1 MGIITDTTIINKIED
16 ALAEIRPFLEDD
28 GGDINFIELTDEWVV
43 KVKLIGACSSCS
55 ISLQTLKNGV
65 EVVVKR
71 AVPEV
76 KEVIEISAL

>member
-1 MGIITDTTIINKIED
+1 MGIITDKTIINKIER

-55 ISLQTLKNGV
+55 ISFSTLKNGV

-71 AVPEV
+71 AVPQV
-76 KEVIEISAL
+76 KEVIDITAL